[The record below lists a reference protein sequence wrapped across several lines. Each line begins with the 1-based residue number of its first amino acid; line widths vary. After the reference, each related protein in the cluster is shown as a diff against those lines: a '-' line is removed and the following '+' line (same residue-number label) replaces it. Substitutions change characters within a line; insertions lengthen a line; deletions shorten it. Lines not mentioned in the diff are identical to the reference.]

1 MFSRSATAPSIQPC
15 TNWSRKAGS
24 RPSGS
29 RPKTIGEL
37 SSTRSLAWEGSSC
50 RRKPPIGSASRAQSR
65 ACCGWRRPEMRVQ
78 HWFYTIPLR
87 LRSIFQRRQVEQDL
101 DEELQYHLDKKIEEL
116 LSRGLDPVEARNVA
130 LRAMDGL
137 TQRKEECR
145 DTRRVNLIDN
155 AIQDLRYGVRVLAKA
170 PGFTAVAVLTLAL
183 GIGANT
189 AIFSVIDAVL
199 LKPLNLPDPDRVVQ
213 LLVFSPGRAKGQN
226 VNVASLV
233 EFNIY
238 RERREVFDQVA
249 AYDAVKGINLTG
261 VDSPEQLR
269 RMLVSFD
276 YFSLFGAHTVLGRT
290 FSEQEDRPGG
300 PHVAVISQELR
311 NRHLPAKIRSVRS

>member
-1 MFSRSATAPSIQPC
+1 
-15 TNWSRKAGS
+15 
-24 RPSGS
+24 
-29 RPKTIGEL
+29 
-37 SSTRSLAWEGSSC
+37 
-50 RRKPPIGSASRAQSR
+50 
-65 ACCGWRRPEMRVQ
+65 MRVQ

-87 LRSIFQRRQVEQDL
+87 LRSIFRRRQVERDL
-101 DEELQYHLDKKIEEL
+101 DEELQYHLDNKIEEL
-116 LSRGLDPVEARNVA
+116 LSRGLDPAEARNVA

-145 DTRRVNLIDN
+145 DARRVNLIDN

-199 LKPLNLPDPDRVVQ
+199 LRPLNLPDPDRIVQ
-213 LLVFSPGRAKGQN
+213 LMLFSPAWAPGQN
-226 VNVASLV
+226 ANAASSPQ
-233 EFNIY
+233 FNIY
-238 RERREVFDQVA
+238 RERREVFDQIA

-261 VDSPEQLR
+261 IDPPEQLR
-269 RMLVSFD
+269 RMFVSVD
-276 YFSLFGAHTVLGRT
+276 YFSLFGAHTVSGRT

-311 NRHLPAKIRSVRS
+311 NRRFASEDPIGKVLVS

>member
-1 MFSRSATAPSIQPC
+1 
-15 TNWSRKAGS
+15 
-24 RPSGS
+24 
-29 RPKTIGEL
+29 
-37 SSTRSLAWEGSSC
+37 
-50 RRKPPIGSASRAQSR
+50 
-65 ACCGWRRPEMRVQ
+65 MRVQ

-87 LRSIFQRRQVEQDL
+87 LRSIFRRPQVERDL

-116 LSRGLDPVEARNVA
+116 LSRGLAPAEARKVA

-145 DTRRVNLIDN
+145 DARRVNLIDN

-213 LLVFSPGRAKGQN
+213 LMVFSPAWAKGQN
-226 VNVASLV
+226 VNTASLF

-238 RERREVFDQVA
+238 RERREVFDQIA
-249 AYDAVKGINLTG
+249 AYDTVKGINLTG
-261 VDSPEQLR
+261 IDP
-269 RMLVSFD
+269 
-276 YFSLFGAHTVLGRT
+276 
-290 FSEQEDRPGG
+290 P
-300 PHVAVISQELR
+300 
-311 NRHLPAKIRSVRS
+311 NN